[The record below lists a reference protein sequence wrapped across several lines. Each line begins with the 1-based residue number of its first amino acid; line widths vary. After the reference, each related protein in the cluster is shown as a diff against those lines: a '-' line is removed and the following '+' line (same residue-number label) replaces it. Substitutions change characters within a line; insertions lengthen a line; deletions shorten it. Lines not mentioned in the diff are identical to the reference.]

1 MNRANRIRL
10 FRFLLITSII
20 LVLPIIFVIL
30 ITLPYIFNKVN
41 IAFPNIDISGD
52 VQEYLDMRE
61 NKFPE
66 LHKDAKKK
74 IIWRDKDK
82 KNKSEYSLVFL
93 HGGFATGRQQE
104 ETLVKI
110 ADKLNANLFIS
121 RLAGHGSGY
130 LSTKEL
136 KAEDYL
142 YDIAE
147 SVKIGKIIG
156 EKVILMGFSAGG
168 TFSLMAAKD
177 DQLSKYIDYLVLVA
191 PYTPRLSPIYFVAA
205 TGLFFKKTYEFNF
218 PSLFNLS
225 TDEWSPFW
233 VNKFDRNFPKEF
245 WKAMYSGNELKYKK
259 TSLPL
264 LIFYEEKDKVVKAD
278 GVKKIFNS
286 WKGPKKIHNLNTNQG
301 GFNYHDIIG
310 ILDKK
315 QDNTYINEIH
325 KWISIN

>member
-168 TFSLMAAKD
+168 TFSLMA
-177 DQLSKYIDYLVLVA
+177 QRMI
-191 PYTPRLSPIYFVAA
+191 
-205 TGLFFKKTYEFNF
+205 NF
-218 PSLFNLS
+218 QN
-225 TDEWSPFW
+225 
-233 VNKFDRNFPKEF
+233 
-245 WKAMYSGNELKYKK
+245 
-259 TSLPL
+259 
-264 LIFYEEKDKVVKAD
+264 
-278 GVKKIFNS
+278 
-286 WKGPKKIHNLNTNQG
+286 
-301 GFNYHDIIG
+301 
-310 ILDKK
+310 
-315 QDNTYINEIH
+315 
-325 KWISIN
+325 ISIISS